1 MRRPLTICTRPTL
14 KRRNFGAF
22 AVSFAVRCE
31 RFGGFDP
38 ETLTCNEI
46 FHFTLTDAYWG
57 FVQINELLN
66 SAISTDKPT
75 SLLLSLTVAHK
86 SVVWD
91 FYLLLLNLS
100 DEKFKPLNRP
110 TFAVLLVDSNFEML
124 TVKL

>member
-1 MRRPLTICTRPTL
+1 MRRPMKICTMSVR
-14 KRRNFGAF
+14 KRRNFGTF

-46 FHFTLTDAYWG
+46 FHF
-57 FVQINELLN
+57 FRH
-66 SAISTDKPT
+66 T
-75 SLLLSLTVAHK
+75 SNCWLCKVPSCLIPLFQPANRLCFFLSSTVAHK
-86 SVVWD
+86 SPVSG
-91 FYLLLLNLS
+91 FHLLLLNLS
-100 DEKFKPLNRP
+100 DEKFKPTNRP